1 MRAALMQ
8 ALEKLSIYKQ
18 DPSSFRRF
26 AEKTRTFLYDLSR
39 IGESATADVIER
51 LCLKLPF
58 ADRLAWNTDRGGDLE
73 RRSLNE
79 FGNWLCQRAMAY
91 QNAYTIAA
99 EQPQESQPRPKERF
113 SIRSHA
119 ANADSNRNLSGGK
132 AATPFYCFKCEGRHP
147 IETCAQ
153 FKELTS
159 KERLLFC
166 MRHKLCLYCFGTNH
180 TSRECKIK
188 KHCNVTGCKHW
199 HHVLLHDENVKPESG
214 SNLATARCNA
224 TQIKTAVG
232 MVQAQVYDVDGN
244 IVLANVFLDEGNDS
258 TLFREGF
265 IRKLRLDGTPHTLPV
280 DGAGGMRSK
289 YASRRVQVRLRFFD
303 GEEETLKGSTLP
315 TVASPAPV
323 LEWSALK
330 QRWKHLQDLP
340 LQPSGR
346 RVDILLGSDQAYFT
360 TTLES
365 RIGKKFEPT
374 AILTRLGWIVR
385 GVLGSGLLEAVVK
398 SHAIFAAD
406 EDVDVL
412 VQQMKRFCDSEEFGT
427 EHQIPGMS
435 ESEKQAV
442 QILEAGTR
450 RLDVGYEVPIT
461 WKTGEP
467 NLSNNR
473 SLAEKRM
480 KSLLRRFYEDPIFE
494 EDYRQAMENNF
505 KMGYAVYVEDPS
517 DSQPE
522 YYLAHHGVKKG
533 KKWRVVFDAAAKFN
547 GRCLNDSIHSS
558 PALQNS
564 LTSVII
570 KFREGEIALASDV
583 EAMFSRIRLRTED
596 SRFFRFLWNRRGE
609 TESRVCEMRRL
620 PFGATCSPFI
630 AIATTR
636 RAAADFAGPSFVSKA
651 IEHKMYVDDYL
662 SSAKTIHLAI
672 QEATG
677 VQEAL
682 AAGDL
687 HLQGWISNSVEFLNL
702 LSVDVKASLV
712 EERSLDGDHEEK
724 ALGVYWNPTTDVVT
738 FKGMAAP
745 MTLKAKVKLRE
756 LQIQGLQWTDEV
768 TGEAEQWWKK
778 WFETLKQLN
787 DLEIPRCL
795 FEREDFIVRTELH
808 SFGDASE
815 EAYAAVVYLRNVY
828 VDGTVLVRHVRAST
842 KLAPKK
848 TISIPKLELNAALL
862 AARLVRTVQMA
873 FTRTIHARYLWTDSS
888 TVRNWIRATA
898 SKYQVYVSHR
908 IGEIQMLTEV
918 QEWRFLPG
926 RINPADVATRS
937 TLGEEIFPSY
947 WWCGVEFLQHPEDR
961 WPADRTWMVEV
972 EEIRPVRT
980 NVVQC
985 ESSSL
990 DWEKM
995 KITVEEIPAL
1005 VKLQDPFNELVRRCQ
1020 EEVYSAELSCLQE
1033 GKWIP
1038 STSSL
1043 LTLSP
1048 ILGREGLIR
1057 LGGRAGRAQL
1067 PYEEIHPPVLPA
1079 GHKFTVNVVRA
1090 FHLML
1095 KHVGTDYQIS
1105 FIRQHFWIPR
1115 GREFVKKVR
1124 RECTVCRRERAKP
1137 DEHLMTELHRSR
1149 LEAGTPP
1156 FTRTACDLFGPL
1168 DVGLSRNRTAKR
1180 WGVLFKGLVTRA
1192 VYLELVTSLS
1202 SDDFLLILRRFI
1214 GLYGQP
1220 GVFHTDN
1227 GTNFVGAERELREAA
1242 EALFADPKLADF
1254 IWSKPMEWKFQPPR
1268 TPDFGSANES
1278 LVKSTKRALYRALD
1292 AEKLKLQYPSE
1303 ETLRTLLY
1311 EVAGLLNGR
1320 PLTAASNDPAGFRP
1334 LTPTNFLNRVN
1345 TACPPVGHFEDALP
1359 RERYRYLQRVLNLF
1373 WDIWKKVYL
1382 QYLVSRSKWKNPKP
1396 NFAVGD
1402 AVLENDSSLRRSQ

>member
-99 EQPQESQPRPKERF
+99 EQSQESQPRQKERF
-113 SIRSHA
+113 STRSHA

-132 AATPFYCFKCEGRHP
+132 AECEGRHP
-147 IETCAQ
+147 METCAQ

-159 KERLLFC
+159 KDRLLFC
-166 MRHKLCLYCFGTNH
+166 MRHKLCFNCFGTNH

-199 HHVLLHDENVKPESG
+199 HHVLLHDVNVKPENG
-214 SNLATARCNA
+214 SNSATARCNA

-244 IVLANVFLDEGNDS
+244 IVLANVFLDEGSDS

-265 IRKLRLDGTPHTLPV
+265 IRKLRLDGTPHTLSV
-280 DGAGGMRSK
+280 DGAGGVRSK
-289 YASRRVQVRLRFFD
+289 YASRRVQVRLRLFD

-330 QRWKHLQDLP
+330 KRWKHLQDLP
-340 LQPSGR
+340 LQPSGG
-346 RVDILLGSDQAYFT
+346 RVDILLGSDQAHFT
-360 TTLES
+360 TALES

-494 EDYRQAMENNF
+494 EDYRQAMEKNF
-505 KMGYAVYVEDPS
+505 KMEYAVYVEDPS

-547 GRCLNDSIHSS
+547 GRCLNDSIHSG

-570 KFREGEIALASDV
+570 KFREGEIAWASDV

-596 SRFFRFLWNRRGE
+596 SRYFRFLWNQRGE

-702 LSVDVKASLV
+702 LSVDVKASLG
-712 EERSLDGDHEEK
+712 EERSLDGDREEK
-724 ALGVYWNPTTDVVT
+724 VLGVYWNPTTDVLT
-738 FKGMAAP
+738 FKVSGLDTVVFTRVGLASKTASLFDPQGMAAP

-873 FTRTIHARYLWTDSS
+873 LTRTIHARYLWTDSS

-908 IGEIQMLTEV
+908 IGEIQTLTEP

-947 WWCGVEFLQHPEDR
+947 WWCGAEFLQHPEDR
-961 WPADRTWMVEV
+961 WPADLPWMVEV
-972 EEIRPVRT
+972 EEIRPVRA

-985 ESSSL
+985 ESSAL

-995 KITVEEIPAL
+995 KITVEDIPAL
-1005 VKLQDPFNELVRRCQ
+1005 VKLQDPFLELVRRCQ
-1020 EEVYSAELSCLQE
+1020 EEVYSAELSCLQK

-1048 ILGREGLIR
+1048 ILGKDGLIR

-1079 GHKFTVNVVRA
+1079 GHKFTVNVIRA

-1115 GREFVKKVR
+1115 GRELVKKVR
-1124 RECTVCRRERAKP
+1124 RECAVCRRERAKP
-1137 DEHLMTELHRSR
+1137 GEQLMAELHGSR

-1156 FTRTACDLFGPL
+1156 FTRTACDLLGPL

-1180 WGVLFKGLVTRA
+1180 WGVLFTCLVTRA

-1227 GTNFVGAERELREAA
+1227 GTNFVGGNHLKIKTSPTPNKLRGWNGNSNLPERHT
-1242 EALFADPKLADF
+1242 
-1254 IWSKPMEWKFQPPR
+1254 S
-1268 TPDFGSANES
+1268 
-1278 LVKSTKRALYRALD
+1278 
-1292 AEKLKLQYPSE
+1292 
-1303 ETLRTLLY
+1303 
-1311 EVAGLLNGR
+1311 
-1320 PLTAASNDPAGFRP
+1320 
-1334 LTPTNFLNRVN
+1334 
-1345 TACPPVGHFEDALP
+1345 
-1359 RERYRYLQRVLNLF
+1359 
-1373 WDIWKKVYL
+1373 
-1382 QYLVSRSKWKNPKP
+1382 
-1396 NFAVGD
+1396 
-1402 AVLENDSSLRRSQ
+1402 AVLTNPSLSRLKGRSTER

>member
-1 MRAALMQ
+1 MVYGLGGSQSVYAEALGRLKENYGKRDVMRAALMQ

-26 AEKTRTFLYDLSR
+26 AEKTHTFLYDLFR
-39 IGESATADVIER
+39 IGESTTADVIER
-51 LCLKLPF
+51 LCLRLPF

-99 EQPQESQPRPKERF
+99 EQSQESQPRPKERF
-113 SIRSHA
+113 STRSHA

-153 FKELTS
+153 FKELT
-159 KERLLFC
+159 K
-166 MRHKLCLYCFGTNH
+166 N
-180 TSRECKIK
+180 
-188 KHCNVTGCKHW
+188 
-199 HHVLLHDENVKPESG
+199 G
-214 SNLATARCNA
+214 SNSATARCNA

-244 IVLANVFLDEGNDS
+244 IVLANVFLDEGSDS

-265 IRKLRLDGTPHTLPV
+265 IRKLRLDGTPHTFSV
-280 DGAGGMRSK
+280 DGAGGVRSK
-289 YASRRVQVRLRFFD
+289 YASRRVKARLRLFD
-303 GEEETLKGSTLP
+303 GGEETLKGSTLP

-340 LQPSGR
+340 LQPSGG
-346 RVDILLGSDQAYFT
+346 RVDILLGSDQAHFT
-360 TTLES
+360 TALES

-442 QILEAGTR
+442 QKLEAGTR

-480 KSLLRRFYEDPIFE
+480 KFLLRQFYEDPIFK
-494 EDYRQAMENNF
+494 EDYRQAMEKNF

-547 GRCLNDSIHSS
+547 GRCLNNSIHSG

-570 KFREGEIALASDV
+570 KFREGEIAWASDV

-596 SRFFRFLWNRRGE
+596 SRYFRFLWNQRGE

-672 QEATG
+672 QEATE

-682 AAGDL
+682 TA
-687 HLQGWISNSVEFLNL
+687 
-702 LSVDVKASLV
+702 ASLI

-724 ALGVYWNPTTDVVT
+724 VLGVYWNPTTDVLT
-738 FKGMAAP
+738 FKVSGLDTVFLTRVGLASKTVSLFDPQGMAAP
-745 MTLKAKVKLRE
+745 MTLKAELKLRE

-768 TGEAEQWWKK
+768 TGEAEHWWKK

-808 SFGDASE
+808 SFRDASE

-828 VDGTVLVRHVRAST
+828 VDGTVLVRHVGAST

-862 AARLVRTVQMA
+862 AARLVRTVQTA
-873 FTRTIHARYLWTDSS
+873 LTRTIHARYLWTDSS
-888 TVRNWIRATA
+888 TVRNRIRATA

-908 IGEIQMLTEV
+908 IGEIQTLTEP

-937 TLGEEIFPSY
+937 TLREEIFPSY

-961 WPADRTWMVEV
+961 WPADLPWMVEV
-972 EEIRPVRT
+972 EEIRPVRA

-985 ESSSL
+985 ESSAL

-995 KITVEEIPAL
+995 KITVEDIPAL
-1005 VKLQDPFNELVRRCQ
+1005 VKQQDPFLELVRRCQ
-1020 EEVYSAELSCLQE
+1020 EEVYSAELSCLQK

-1048 ILGREGLIR
+1048 ILGKDGLIR

-1115 GREFVKKVR
+1115 GRELVKKKKFM
-1124 RECTVCRRERAKP
+1124 A
-1137 DEHLMTELHRSR
+1137 ELHGSR

-1180 WGVLFKGLVTRA
+1180 WGVLFTCLVTHA

-1254 IWSKPMEWKFQPPR
+1254 IRSKPMEWKFQPPR
-1268 TPDFGSANES
+1268 TPHFGGAHES

-1292 AEKLKLQYPSE
+1292 SEKLKLQYPSE

-1320 PLTAASNDPAGFRP
+1320 PLTAASNDPADF
-1334 LTPTNFLNRVN
+1334 
-1345 TACPPVGHFEDALP
+1345 
-1359 RERYRYLQRVLNLF
+1359 
-1373 WDIWKKVYL
+1373 
-1382 QYLVSRSKWKNPKP
+1382 
-1396 NFAVGD
+1396 
-1402 AVLENDSSLRRSQ
+1402 